1 MEWLR
6 MAVGSLVTSQGVSY
20 GARRTQHWK
29 QRGSVVCSCSVEA
42 AREAWRGTVLN
53 LPNPSRWG
61 RDSESCLGSGVALLG
76 WG

>member
-1 MEWLR
+1 
-6 MAVGSLVTSQGVSY
+6 MAVGSLVTPRGVSC
-20 GARRTQHWK
+20 GARRTHRWK

-53 LPNPSRWG
+53 LPDPSRWG
-61 RDSESCLGSGVALLG
+61 RDSESSLGSGAARLG